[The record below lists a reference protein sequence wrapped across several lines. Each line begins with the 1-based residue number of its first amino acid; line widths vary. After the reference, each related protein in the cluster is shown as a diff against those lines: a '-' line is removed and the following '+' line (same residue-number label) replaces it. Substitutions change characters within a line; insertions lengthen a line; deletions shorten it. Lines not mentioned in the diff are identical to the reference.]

1 MLTREQLT
9 AAHAAELAAIEHER
23 SGVEGAMYARILALE
38 AELAKKDAEI
48 AALKAGMVGDYDLDA
63 WLDWRMDRFNTK
75 LVEAKEQG
83 RRKALQGLPVDAL
96 IYATL
101 LLRLEAGNIESVVS
115 SKTVSTYERAIS
127 RLVESIRAAQQEET
141 K

>member
-9 AAHAAELAAIEHER
+9 AAHAAELADLRQQVRDSKDWER
-23 SGVEGAMYARILALE
+23 NTAEENVRLVGVIARKNGAE
-38 AELAKKDAEI
+38 ELA
-48 AALKAGMVGDYDLDA
+48 
-63 WLDWRMDRFNTK
+63 
-75 LVEAKEQG
+75 EAKG
-83 RRKALQGLPVDAL
+83 RREALQGLPVDAL

-115 SKTVSTYERAIS
+115 SKTVSTYEREIS
-127 RLVESIRAAQQEET
+127 RLVESARAAQQEKT

>member
-1 MLTREQLT
+1 
-9 AAHAAELAAIEHER
+9 
-23 SGVEGAMYARILALE
+23 MYARILALE

-75 LVEAKEQG
+75 LVEATEQG
-83 RRKALQGLPVDAL
+83 RREALQGLPVDAL

-101 LLRLEAGNIESVVS
+101 LLRLDTGNIESVVS
-115 SKTVSTYERAIS
+115 SKTVSEYEREIS
-127 RLVESIRAAQQEET
+127 RWVESARAAQQEKT
-141 K
+141 T